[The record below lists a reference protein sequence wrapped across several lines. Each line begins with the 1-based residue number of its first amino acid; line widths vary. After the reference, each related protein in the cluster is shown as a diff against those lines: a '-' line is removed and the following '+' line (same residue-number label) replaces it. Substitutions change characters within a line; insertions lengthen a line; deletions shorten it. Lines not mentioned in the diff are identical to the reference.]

1 MISLIR
7 RMAHTGPNPG
17 RTRSPALVAALVA
30 GLAVLPTGALAHPH
44 VWVKVQ
50 TQVLHD
56 EAGRITG
63 LRHAWTFDE
72 FYSAFATQGMDK
84 DGDGTLSQAELEPLA
99 AENVSSLQEF
109 DYFTFVKADGKV
121 ETHDEPRDY
130 RLDHVDGI
138 LTLHFTLP
146 MKSALNPVSQ
156 KVTFSIYDPTLFVA
170 FDFDKANPVM
180 LASSAPETC
189 QAKFVEAK
197 TAQVKLS
204 EMGEAFYS
212 SLDAASDFASQFAQK
227 VAIVCGAR

>member
-1 MISLIR
+1 MTASIGRAAHAGSLAR
-7 RMAHTGPNPG
+7 RAL
-17 RTRSPALVAALVA
+17 SPAIMAFVVAALS
-30 GLAVLPTGALAHPH
+30 LLPGSAAAHPH

-56 EAGRITG
+56 KAGRITG

-84 DGDGTLSQAELEPLA
+84 DGDGTLSQGELEPLA

-109 DYFTFVKADGKV
+109 DYFTFVKANGNDA
-121 ETHDEPRDY
+121 THAEPRDY

-146 MKSALNPVSQ
+146 LKTALDPLTQ
-156 KVTFSIYDPTLFVA
+156 KVTFSIYDPTFFVA
-170 FDFDKANPVM
+170 FDFDKSNPVM
-180 LASSAPETC
+180 LASTAPKSC
-189 QAKFVEAK
+189 HPKFAESK

-204 EMGEAFYS
+204 ELGEAFYS
-212 SLDAASDFASQFAQK
+212 SLDATSEFGSQFAK
-227 VAIVCGAR
+227 TIAIDCGTN

>member
-1 MISLIR
+1 
-7 RMAHTGPNPG
+7 MAHAGQNSG
-17 RTRSPALVAALVA
+17 RARAPAAVAALVA
-30 GLAVLPTGALAHPH
+30 GLALFPAGALAHPH

-56 EAGRITG
+56 EEGRVTG

-84 DGDGTLSQAELEPLA
+84 DGDGKLSQAELEPLA

-109 DYFTFVKADGKV
+109 DYFTFVKSEGKD
-121 ETHDEPRDY
+121 ETLAQPRDY

-146 MKSALNPVSQ
+146 MKSALDPLSQ
-156 KVTFSIYDPTLFVA
+156 KVTFSIYDPTFFVA
-170 FDFDKANPVM
+170 FDFDKTNPVM

-189 QAKFVEAK
+189 QPKFVEAK

-212 SLDAASDFASQFAQK
+212 SLDASSDFASQFAQK